1 MYKIPR
7 DPIVARKWL
16 DACGFEHLAVSP
28 STVTFKVCREH
39 FTSDD
44 FEGPATL
51 RADAVP
57 SLFTTHSRSL
67 MEKQNS
73 SPNKRFR
80 PDSNNIRPKSTMPN
94 KQQQQ
99 QRQIQL
105 PYRTTNIYQR
115 SQESTLSSPPMEEN
129 FDETS
134 KQTLI
139 DLDLILNCFEE
150 QLSESQMAHC
160 PVKVNPLFRSL
171 IPIVILF
178 RLSIEWIIPMVCRR
192 NHVIP

>member
-16 DACGFEHLAVSP
+16 DACGFEHLVVSP

-51 RADAVP
+51 RPDAVP
-57 SLFTTHSRSL
+57 SLFTTHSRAL

-73 SPNKRFR
+73 SPSKRFR
-80 PDSNNIRPKSTMPN
+80 ADLNNVRPKSTMTNN

-99 QRQIQL
+99 QQQQRPAQL
-105 PYRTTNIYQR
+105 PYRTTNLYQR
-115 SQESTLSSPPMEEN
+115 SQESTLPSPPMEES
-129 FDETS
+129 FDEAN
-134 KQTLI
+134 KQASY
-139 DLDLILNCFEE
+139 DLDLILNCSEE

-160 PVKVNPLFRSL
+160 PVKVNHSFLSL
-171 IPIVILF
+171 IT
-178 RLSIEWIIPMVCRR
+178 SIFSPLD
-192 NHVIP
+192 